1 MFDLFYNIHDK
12 YVIKDNEISYI
23 IFFIHNIYLKK

>member
-23 IFFIHNIYLKK
+23 IFLYIIFI